1 MSDNAKTAR
10 AYARACFEVARTAA
24 ERSKWTEM
32 LDFLAAVSLDA
43 DMFRLMSSPSVHRDR
58 LAEVMLQVSKG
69 RLTPQGEN
77 FVRLLA
83 ENARVQALPFI
94 AQEFASLCR
103 EADGRMNVRVV
114 SALELKEQEKIQLAS
129 ALGKRLGKV
138 ITLDNEVDASL
149 IGGAI
154 VYAGDLVI
162 DGSIRGRLQGLAN
175 AVVR

>member
-1 MSDNAKTAR
+1 MSENGKTAR
-10 AYARACFEVARTAA
+10 SYARACFEVAKTSV
-24 ERSKWTEM
+24 ERAKWGEM

-43 DMFRLMSSPSVHRDR
+43 DMVRLMASPAVHRDR
-58 LAEVMLQVSKG
+58 LVEMVLEVSKG
-69 RLTPQGEN
+69 RLTSQGEN
-77 FVRLLA
+77 LVRLLA
-83 ENARVQALPFI
+83 ENARIEILPLI
-94 AQEFASLCR
+94 AQEFGALCR
-103 EADGRMNVRVV
+103 EAEGKVDVRVV
-114 SALELKEQEKIQLAS
+114 SALQLSEQEKILLAS

-162 DGSIRGRLQGLAN
+162 DGSIRGRLQNLAS

>member
-1 MSDNAKTAR
+1 MSENAKTAR
-10 AYARACFEVARTAA
+10 AYARACFEVAQSPLERT
-24 ERSKWTEM
+24 KWSEM
-32 LDFLAAVSLDA
+32 LAYLAAVSLDA
-43 DMFRLMSSPSVHRDR
+43 DMQRLMLSPAIHWDR
-58 LAEVMLQVSKG
+58 LADVVLQVSSG
-69 RLTPQGEN
+69 RLTVQGEN
-77 FVRLLA
+77 LVRLLA
-83 ENARVQALPFI
+83 ENARMDTLPLI
-94 AQEFASLCR
+94 AEEFEALCR

-114 SALELKEQEKIQLAS
+114 SALALQEQEKIQLAS

-162 DGSIRGRLQGLAN
+162 DGSIQGRLQNLAN